1 MKTLSQMQADWFARY
16 QIERARI
23 EREREKNNAGI

>member
-1 MKTLSQMQADWFARY
+1 MKTLSQQQADWFERF

-23 EREREKNNAGI
+23 EREREKNNVRI

>member
-1 MKTLSQMQADWFARY
+1 MKQETVSKMQSRWFERF

-23 EREREKNNAGI
+23 ERQREKSK

>member
-1 MKTLSQMQADWFARY
+1 MKTLSTLQREWFERF

-23 EREREKNNAGI
+23 EREKEKRS

>member
-1 MKTLSQMQADWFARY
+1 MKTLSQQQAEWFERF

-23 EREREKNNAGI
+23 ECEREKKS

>member
-1 MKTLSQMQADWFARY
+1 MKTVSQMQADWFERF

-23 EREREKNNAGI
+23 ERQREKSK

>member
-1 MKTLSQMQADWFARY
+1 MKTLSQMQREWFERF

-23 EREREKNNAGI
+23 EREREKTK